1 MALAAPRALPRVS
14 TANDSRHW
22 GIALGLVLLMAGAG
36 APQARAQH
44 GAAFGDSGWV
54 APLPEGALDG
64 DSSVAGPRV
73 AGPQHEP
80 TGERILRAPFRAV
93 FFPARCLARGL
104 EALAGTDLGA
114 LNTLGR
120 ARPGFSVGPS
130 VSYSGGAGVGFGL
143 RTVSVLNERHAAR
156 WAADGTWSVHD
167 ERKARASFNWGA
179 VGDPLGFDVLAR
191 YDLMPNRWFY
201 GVGNTSSKAD
211 RGIYLSERST
221 VDIAVRFGPLVH
233 QLRLVAGLENVGARR
248 GYNGNP
254 AVLDQPA
261 LAQTAGMLQHSE
273 LISLG
278 AGGNFAALDNLRD
291 PSRGVEGR
299 IDVRQVHVLES
310 GDFDFWRYHFE
321 ARAYVPVF
329 SRRRVIAVR
338 ALQHSVAPLKDSAT
352 LPFYVLPESEGVT
365 HFAAYSGHRFT
376 DRHLMILHTEY
387 RWLVWDRLWAFGLAE
402 FGEVASRSDRLRLDA
417 MHGSRGGGLRFAF
430 TPTSVVRLQM
440 AHGSEGFAAYAMLN
454 EDF

>member
-1 MALAAPRALPRVS
+1 MALAVPGALPRGP

-22 GIALGLVLLMAGAG
+22 SIALGLVLLMGG

-44 GAAFGDSGWV
+44 RAAFGDSGWV

-64 DSSVAGPRV
+64 DFSATGPRV

-80 TGERILRAPFRAV
+80 AGERILRAPFRAV

-104 EALAGTDLGA
+104 EALAGTDLGT

-130 VSYSGGAGVGFGL
+130 FSYSGGAGVGFGL

-167 ERKARASFNWGA
+167 ERKARVAFNWGA
-179 VGDPLGFDVLAR
+179 VGEPLGFDILTR
-191 YDLMPNRWFY
+191 YDLMPNRRFY
-201 GVGNTSSKAD
+201 GVGNTSREAD

-248 GYNGNP
+248 GYNGSP

-278 AGGNFAALDNLRD
+278 AGCNLAALDNLRD

-310 GDFDFWRYHFE
+310 GGFDFWRYRFE

-329 SRRRVIAVR
+329 SARRVFAIR
-338 ALQHSVAPLKDSAT
+338 ALQHSVAPLNDSAT
-352 LPFYVLPESEGVT
+352 LPFYVLPESEGEA

-376 DRHLMILHTEY
+376 DRHLMLVHTEY
-387 RWLVWDRLWAFGLAE
+387 RWLVWDRLWVFGLAE

-417 MHGSRGGGLRFAF
+417 MHASRGGGLRFAF
-430 TPTSVVRLQM
+430 TPASVIRLQM
-440 AHGSEGFAAYAMLN
+440 AHGSEDLAAYAMLN